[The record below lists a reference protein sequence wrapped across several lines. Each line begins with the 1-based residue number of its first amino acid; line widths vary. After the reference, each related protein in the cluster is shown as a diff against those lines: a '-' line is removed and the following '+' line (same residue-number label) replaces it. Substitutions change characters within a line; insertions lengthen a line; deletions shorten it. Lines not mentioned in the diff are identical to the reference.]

1 MLYGLIHAR
10 YILTNRGLA
19 QMVCKSAWSSDL
31 PIAVHHCENVMVTV
45 VSLLPFLQIDKYQQG
60 DFGHC
65 SRVFCE
71 NQPVLPIGR
80 CAVWVHVCV
89 CMCMVCVCVLVCVCA
104 WCVCVCAWCACVC
117 VCARAA
123 EPRGLGGL

>member
-19 QMVCKSAWSSDL
+19 QMVC
-31 PIAVHHCENVMVTV
+31 VHMREREREKQACMWMLCVM
-45 VSLLPFLQIDKYQQG
+45 SYYFLIQIEKYQAG

-71 NQPVLPIGR
+71 NQTVLPIG
-80 CAVWVHVCV
+80 AS
-89 CMCMVCVCVLVCVCA
+89 
-104 WCVCVCAWCACVC
+104 
-117 VCARAA
+117 
-123 EPRGLGGL
+123 P